1 MNDPNGNRLAST
13 IRVAENDD
21 LLSVLRLM
29 SRADE
34 GFKPYVEEA
43 SQRESTTWTTMLGT
57 PNLTIYV
64 AEHKGAV
71 VGTASFLL
79 MPNLGYGCQ
88 PSGFIEAM
96 VVRADMRR
104 RGIAGL
110 IVHRILDDAAT
121 VGASKIQLLNHKR
134 HATDGA
140 HSLYRSMG
148 FQAEAEGFR
157 LYLSD

>member
-1 MNDPNGNRLAST
+1 MFT
-13 IRVAENDD
+13 IRPAVKDD
-21 LLSVLRLM
+21 LLPILRLM

-34 GFKPYVEEA
+34 GLKPYVEKA
-43 SQRESTTWTTMLGT
+43 SERETATWEKMLGT

-64 AEHKGAV
+64 AEHEGYV

-79 MPNLGYGCQ
+79 MANLGYRCR

-96 VVRADMRR
+96 VVAADMRR
-104 RGIAGL
+104 KGVAKL
-110 IVHRILDDAAT
+110 IVSRILDDAAEA
-121 VGASKIQLLNHKR
+121 GAGKIQLLTHKR
-134 HATDGA
+134 HAADGA
-140 HSLYRSMG
+140 HDFYRSMG